1 LGWETADQW
10 EKRDRGLRQPEVTCF
25 ERGNRCP
32 GGNSIVGSRGR
43 KTAEKRGRKVQS
55 PIFGMGVPHIW
66 PIYGFD
72 MVLIWHQSNWGSGAN
87 IKGVN
92 PK

>member
-1 LGWETADQW
+1 MGSGTRKSRDLEGETADQL
-10 EKRDRGLRQPEVTCF
+10 EKG
-25 ERGNRCP
+25 
-32 GGNSIVGSRGR
+32 IVGSRWS

-55 PIFGMGVPHIW
+55 PMLGMGVPHIW
-66 PIYGFD
+66 AIYGFD

>member
-1 LGWETADQW
+1 M
-10 EKRDRGLRQPEVTCF
+10 
-25 ERGNRCP
+25 
-32 GGNSIVGSRGR
+32 GSRWS

-55 PIFGMGVPHIW
+55 PMFGMGVTHIW
-66 PIYGFD
+66 AIYGFD
-72 MVLIWHQSNWGSGAN
+72 MVLIWHKSKLGSGAN